1 MSKQRTFYLS
11 LLLVG
16 LGVLGFGL
24 MRKGQDTIAVT
35 KSIPTGAGESTLTK
49 AAEPVGGPLAEPA
62 KAMESF
68 AGWRENYL
76 KMSAANRPVLVAQG
90 VVLADARRMVLA
102 ELARK
107 DPAQAT
113 DRLFSMAELA
123 ALPAAVRAAC
133 EVPLST
139 MGSIDLRWGTQVNSA
154 GEIQCEHHSVAFA
167 GGQSWR
173 VNGLDYL
180 DARPPR
186 ADVAIDGYLIDGEL
200 LVPAGPVRKLDAA
213 NLTAASRLFPRG
225 NVDGLDP
232 LTGNLAGPDSSAL
245 IGGKIFSFE
254 NDRVIDQVIARL
266 DEADKEATIA
276 NVSKPNTGFRWLEAD
291 GGSGPPNENPPV
303 EATPFLT
310 NTIKV
315 LYIRVDFSD
324 KPGSPA
330 TAAELQTSL
339 TNTNGNIQN
348 YSYGAATLTPTVS
361 STVYRM
367 PSPSTTYSGNST
379 TGSDSLLAAA
389 RSAAAANYTLAN
401 YDVVGVHFPALSGTD
416 FSYAGLASIGG
427 GGPMAQRSHL

>member
-154 GEIQCEHHSVAFA
+154 GEIQCEHHF
-167 GGQSWR
+167 
-173 VNGLDYL
+173 
-180 DARPPR
+180 
-186 ADVAIDGYLIDGEL
+186 I
-200 LVPAGPVRKLDAA
+200 
-213 NLTAASRLFPRG
+213 
-225 NVDGLDP
+225 
-232 LTGNLAGPDSSAL
+232 
-245 IGGKIFSFE
+245 
-254 NDRVIDQVIARL
+254 
-266 DEADKEATIA
+266 
-276 NVSKPNTGFRWLEAD
+276 NTR
-291 GGSGPPNENPPV
+291 
-303 EATPFLT
+303 
-310 NTIKV
+310 
-315 LYIRVDFSD
+315 
-324 KPGSPA
+324 
-330 TAAELQTSL
+330 
-339 TNTNGNIQN
+339 
-348 YSYGAATLTPTVS
+348 
-361 STVYRM
+361 
-367 PSPSTTYSGNST
+367 
-379 TGSDSLLAAA
+379 
-389 RSAAAANYTLAN
+389 
-401 YDVVGVHFPALSGTD
+401 
-416 FSYAGLASIGG
+416 
-427 GGPMAQRSHL
+427 